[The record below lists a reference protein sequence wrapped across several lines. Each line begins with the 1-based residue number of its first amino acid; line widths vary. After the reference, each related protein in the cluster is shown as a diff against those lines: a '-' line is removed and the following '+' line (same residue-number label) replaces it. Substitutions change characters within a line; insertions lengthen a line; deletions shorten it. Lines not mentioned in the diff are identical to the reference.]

1 MKSNHRA
8 LYGISV
14 DLSVSP
20 DAKTIMYW
28 IIFNAVTSH
37 RVGECNV
44 RSKTAEFMKT
54 IAALMNYGRA

>member
-1 MKSNHRA
+1 MKSNHRK

-14 DLSVSP
+14 NLLVNP

-28 IIFNAVTSH
+28 IVFNAVTSH
-37 RVGECNV
+37 GVGECNV
-44 RSKTAEFMKT
+44 RCKTAEFMKT